1 MQAGG
6 QRFDPVILHQDPQAE
21 TSVKQG
27 CLTLA
32 FEKSNATLFNKTE
45 EGCVTRADE
54 AWVMRC
60 DCIDCYTGSVMIM
73 NKMSLPVAALAREHK
88 VIGSSD

>member
-1 MQAGG
+1 ML
-6 QRFDPVILHQDPQAE
+6 R
-21 TSVKQG
+21 S
-27 CLTLA
+27 LTKRKKVVSL
-32 FEKSNATLFNKTE
+32 ELM
-45 EGCVTRADE
+45 RL
-54 AWVMRC
+54 WVMRC

>member
-1 MQAGG
+1 MFDFEGPEKGTQFLMWGFSSAGRAPALQAGG
-6 QRFDPVILHQDPQAE
+6 QRFDPVILHQDPQTE
-21 TSVKQG
+21 TSVKQT

-54 AWVMRC
+54 ALG
-60 DCIDCYTGSVMIM
+60 D
-73 NKMSLPVAALAREHK
+73 AL
-88 VIGSSD
+88 

>member
-1 MQAGG
+1 MFGFRGWLLLAANNWQLITKRGISSAGRAPALQAGG

-21 TSVKQG
+21 TSVKQT

-54 AWVMRC
+54 ALG
-60 DCIDCYTGSVMIM
+60 D
-73 NKMSLPVAALAREHK
+73 AL
-88 VIGSSD
+88 

>member
-6 QRFDPVILHQDPQAE
+6 QRFDPVILHQDRQAE
-21 TSVKQG
+21 TSVKQK

-45 EGCVTRADE
+45 EGCITRADE
-54 AWVMRC
+54 ALG
-60 DCIDCYTGSVMIM
+60 D
-73 NKMSLPVAALAREHK
+73 AL
-88 VIGSSD
+88 